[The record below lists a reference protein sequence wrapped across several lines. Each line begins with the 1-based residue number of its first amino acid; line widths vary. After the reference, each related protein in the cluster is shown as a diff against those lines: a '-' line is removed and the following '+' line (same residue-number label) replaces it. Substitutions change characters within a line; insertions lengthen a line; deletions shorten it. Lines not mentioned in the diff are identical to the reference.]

1 MQIES
6 YENSDQTSEREQ
18 KNNPASQR
26 ARERKRLKK
35 EEEDRGAE

>member
-6 YENSDQTSEREQ
+6 NENSDQTSERELR
-18 KNNPASQR
+18 NNT
-26 ARERKRLKK
+26 ARERERERLKK